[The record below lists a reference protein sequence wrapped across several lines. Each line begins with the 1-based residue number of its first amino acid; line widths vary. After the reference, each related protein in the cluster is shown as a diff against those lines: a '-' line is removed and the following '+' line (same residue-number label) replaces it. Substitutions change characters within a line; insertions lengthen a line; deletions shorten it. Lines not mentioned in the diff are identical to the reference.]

1 MSFGQPATE
10 IEETIEAMRAAQS
23 EHNASTSHLEVI
35 IEEHNNATDRVN
47 KASEALNIARENL
60 YEAVV
65 KKPWVNEASPATVSV
80 PGSVPGSVRVMPAW
94 NTDQ

>member
-1 MSFGQPATE
+1 MSFGPPATE
-10 IEETIEAMRAAQS
+10 IEATIEAIRLAQR
-23 EHNASTSHLEVI
+23 EHDASIKHLEVI

-47 KASEALNIARENL
+47 KASEALNIARENM

-65 KKPWVNEASPATVSV
+65 KEPWTADRSSALSGTPSP
-80 PGSVPGSVRVMPAW
+80 VRVVPAW